1 MWEGLTGKRRRNG
14 IFGML
19 ISIVIGSILLYLSF
33 YISFLYLLIPVLL
46 IVVFHY
52 TKSWR
57 FSDRTFYGFLAI
69 IIAFFIAMGGI
80 STSLTGAPHESTAAV
95 TVASGTYDV
104 NFSYYNNSGN
114 YLFNFSLPVKNV
126 TNGAQITLNDLFTN
140 KTVLSKNI
148 TLGNSSTNYSYSWN
162 AGHLSPKAYVVFLTF
177 HVKHNNS
184 TVSQGVPFLGPVLLP
199 SITVIFLLA
208 ESLIGSYLLIT
219 FLFFLAFA
227 FFARAITTSR
237 QKRAKKDEQ
246 MKPPETGGS
255 DPFSKR

>member
-1 MWEGLTGKRRRNG
+1 MWGGLTGKRRKNG
-14 IFGML
+14 LFGML

-52 TKSWR
+52 TKLWR

-95 TVASGTYDV
+95 TVASSTYDV
-104 NFSYYNNSGN
+104 HFSYYNNSGN
-114 YLFNFSLPVKNV
+114 YLFNFSLPANNV
-126 TNGAQITLNDLFTN
+126 MNEGQIALNDLFTN
-140 KTVLSKNI
+140 KTIISTNI
-148 TLGNSSTNYSYSWN
+148 TLNASGTNYSYSWN
-162 AGHLSPKAYVVFLTF
+162 AGHLSPEAYVVFLTF

-184 TVSQGVPFLGPVLLP
+184 TVSQGVPFLGPVLIP

-227 FFARAITTSR
+227 FFARAITNSR

-246 MKPPETGGS
+246 PEQPGTGGS
-255 DPFSKR
+255 DQFPKR